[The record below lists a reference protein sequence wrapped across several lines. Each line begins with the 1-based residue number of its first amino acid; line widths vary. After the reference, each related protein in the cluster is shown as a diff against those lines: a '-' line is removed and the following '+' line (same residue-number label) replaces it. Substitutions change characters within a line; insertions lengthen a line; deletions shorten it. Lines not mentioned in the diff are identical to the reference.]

1 MITSIHLFPLKLKNT
16 SESCVVM
23 YTDEDEC
30 SQITIIVSY
39 ITAFNFMDL
48 RTTTNLMNAF
58 NWKKMGKW
66 DGNFIF
72 NPWSPVSLSAF
83 DFNDLLLLLRED
95 CVINYFPLYM
105 IFAPGGKNIF
115 LIVLYFWSSF
125 FAVKAFSSECTEQ
138 TFKVVL

>member
-72 NPWSPVSLSAF
+72 NP
-83 DFNDLLLLLRED
+83 
-95 CVINYFPLYM
+95 
-105 IFAPGGKNIF
+105 
-115 LIVLYFWSSF
+115 
-125 FAVKAFSSECTEQ
+125 
-138 TFKVVL
+138 